1 MRFSKLPAESKAA
14 MLLTVRLSSSLS
26 IGQIWANL
34 GVPSDGPDGDTI
46 PRKSYDADMKI
57 AVWLIW
63 RLLGQKGRAEEVIR
77 TQAWRLRSHEAW
89 MARARASIRMYQDID
104 RDRIDQVVDA
114 AAMQTLLTVSQQLD
128 RLNISD
134 DRPLLDRVTDLVDCE
149 LLRRA
154 NNG

>member
-14 MLLTVRLSSSLS
+14 MLLTVRLSGSLA
-26 IGQIWANL
+26 IGQLWAGL
-34 GVPSDGPDGDTI
+34 GLRSGGGDTI
-46 PRKSYDADMKI
+46 PRQSYDADMKI

-63 RLLGQKGRAEEVIR
+63 RLLGQKGRAEQVIR

-134 DRPLLDRVTDLVDCE
+134 DRPVLDRVTSFVDCE

>member
-14 MLLTVRLSSSLS
+14 MLLSVRASSSLA

-63 RLLGQKGRAEEVIR
+63 RLLRQKGRAEEVIR
-77 TQAWRLRSHEAW
+77 RQAWRLRSHEAW
-89 MARARASIRMYQDID
+89 MDRARAAIRSHQEADIAAV
-104 RDRIDQVVDA
+104 QTVVS
-114 AAMQTLLTVSQQLD
+114 VSRQLD
-128 RLNISD
+128 RLDASD
-134 DRPLLDRVTDLVDCE
+134 HRPLTDRVTSFVDCE

>member
-1 MRFSKLPAESKAA
+1 MRFNNFPAESKAA
-14 MLLTVRLSSSLS
+14 MLLSVRASSSLA

-34 GVPSDGPDGDTI
+34 GVPSNGPDGDTI

-63 RLLGQKGRAEEVIR
+63 RLLGQKASAQAKLQQSARTHRYLLGRVER
-77 TQAWRLRSHEAW
+77 F
-89 MARARASIRMYQDID
+89 SIAYSSTREF
-104 RDRIDQVVDA
+104 QVAHGA
-114 AAMQTLLTVSQQLD
+114 ALAGIEQQLR
-128 RLNISD
+128 RLSAD
-134 DRPLLDRVTDLVDCE
+134 DSRPLLDRVTELVDCE